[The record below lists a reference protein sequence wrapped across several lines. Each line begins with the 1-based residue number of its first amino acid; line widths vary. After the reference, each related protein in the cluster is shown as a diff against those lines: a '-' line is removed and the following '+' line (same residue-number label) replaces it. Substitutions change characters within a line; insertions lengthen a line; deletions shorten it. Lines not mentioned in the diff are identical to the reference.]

1 MDSTA
6 TVVGLVGVYHADGGP
21 IGEAKYVLGKLLGTA
36 HCALCDITHSP
47 VRRKPAW
54 DRMVAGLGVD
64 VELLHLN
71 EMSPE
76 VAAATATARLTAG
89 ARAALR
95 RHRRAAP
102 AAGGPRGPGRVGR
115 RIRRGPRRTLSRRRA
130 TAQAEA
136 DPDPDVAVA
145 SSETGAQ
152 AS

>member
-1 MDSTA
+1 MGSTA

-21 IGEAKYVLGKLLGTA
+21 IGEAKYVIGKLLGTA

-47 VRRKPAW
+47 VRRKPSW

-71 EMSPE
+71 EMPPE
-76 VAAATATARLTAG
+76 VAAATALHGSPLVLGRLSDGTVEPLLLPADLE
-89 ARAALR
+89 ALDGSVD
-95 RHRRAAP
+95 AFAE
-102 AAGGPRGPGRVGR
+102 ALSSA
-115 RIRRGPRRTLSRRRA
+115 LSRRGA
-130 TAQAEA
+130 TVEATA

>member
-21 IGEAKYVLGKLLGTA
+21 IGEAKYVIGKLLGTA

-71 EMSPE
+71 EMPPE
-76 VAAATATARLTAG
+76 VAAATALHGSPLVLGRLSDGTVEPLLLPADLE
-89 ARAALR
+89 ALDGSVD
-95 RHRRAAP
+95 AFAE
-102 AAGGPRGPGRVGR
+102 ALSSA
-115 RIRRGPRRTLSRRRA
+115 LSRRGA
-130 TAQAEA
+130 TAEA
-136 DPDPDVAVA
+136 GPDPDPDVAVA